1 MKLGPRYEA
10 LPNLTAPFADHDP
23 LGMNMIAVGKLTY
36 AFEVKENHNLMV
48 EAIYRQARLIHCL

>member
-10 LPNLTAPFADHDP
+10 LPIDLTAPFADQDP

-48 EAIYRQARLIHCL
+48 EAIY